1 MKTIYSILKPH
12 LIASHFQSVVWNFQ
26 GGHLHFK
33 WGSTLELQTQM
44 QNFVYS
50 KEIQRAVTKK
60 SFSLL
65 HTREHGRRCIS
76 WFYWV
81 RLSSSICPI
90 VQDFFSTETERIS
103 RFQIN
108 QSRVSHPLILSY
120 RIKIHINGVRF
131 KLIFPLC
138 SSTVLFHSLIL
149 SYRIKSLPPQRIDG
163 VLRRFNFLLCLPK
176 ISYFLCTLYR
186 SAVSGRISD

>member
-1 MKTIYSILKPH
+1 MKTIYSISKPH
-12 LIASHFQSVVWNFQ
+12 LIASHFQSVVWNCQ
-26 GGHLHFK
+26 WGHLYFK
-33 WGSTLELQTQM
+33 WGSTLELQTLM

-76 WFYWV
+76 WFLLGQTVKW
-81 RLSSSICPI
+81 ICPI
-90 VQDFFSTETERIS
+90 VQDFFSIETERIS

-108 QSRVSHPLILSY
+108 QSRVCYPLILSY

-138 SSTVLFHSLIL
+138 SYSVLFHSLIL
-149 SYRIKSLPPQRIDG
+149 SYRIKSLPQSIDG
-163 VLRRFNFLLCLPK
+163 VLRRFNFLRCLPK

-186 SAVSGRISD
+186 SAVSGRSWD